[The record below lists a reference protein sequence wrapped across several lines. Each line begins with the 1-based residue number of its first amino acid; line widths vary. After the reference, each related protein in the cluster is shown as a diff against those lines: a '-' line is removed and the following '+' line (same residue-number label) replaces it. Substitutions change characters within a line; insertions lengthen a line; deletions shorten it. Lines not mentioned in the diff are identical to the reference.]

1 MPEDIFDSEIYTLT
15 DEDGNENQFELLG
28 TIEVDGNSYVGLVP
42 TGEED
47 ADDGE
52 YILLKVVEENG
63 EEMLVTIDDDDEFDK
78 VADAF
83 EDEYMAEI
91 DYDGLDEEEDED
103 EFGSDEENEDED

>member
-1 MPEDIFDSEIYTLT
+1 MADDIFDSEIYTLT
-15 DEDGNENQFELLG
+15 DEEGNENQFELLG
-28 TIEVDGNSYVGLVP
+28 TIEVDGKSYVGLVP
-42 TGEED
+42 AGEED

-52 YILLKVVEENG
+52 YILLKVVVEDG

-91 DYDGLDEEEDED
+91 DYDGLDEDEEEDED
-103 EFGSDEENEDED
+103 SDDEDEDDE